1 MNMIQ
6 VTIGN
11 NVNRTNV
18 ILNNQSTL
26 RSALEGQNID
36 YTKGS
41 ILLDGVTLQAGSL
54 DKTFAD
60 FGITSQCY
68 LMQVVKADNA

>member
-11 NVNRTNV
+11 NVSRNNV
-18 ILNNQSTL
+18 IINNQTTL
-26 RSALEGQNID
+26 RSALEAQNID

-60 FGITSQCY
+60 FGITSKCY